1 VSPTLPA
8 LNYAPCTVRHVRH
21 SLPYAQCEQCG
32 QPARRVWETSR
43 TAIDINLD
51 HPVLLLVTVSVHRC
65 RTCSRH
71 FRVQPPFLRPNAVYA
86 ERVREKAV
94 FSVYED
100 GMPFRRVA
108 KRLARDFWVSPS
120 EAMVRRW
127 CHEYAE
133 SVDFCGDYQAW
144 VLEEFSGILCVDEVY
159 QDKLALLL
167 AVDPAVP
174 GGDRLV
180 GYQLIHGQVDRKEV
194 EGFLLRL
201 RQAGIEPD
209 QVLTDGS
216 PLYPGTLREVWPAA
230 AHQLCLF
237 HESRLV
243 TGEIYKAMATLRKKG
258 IPEPPPVRPKRTLKG
273 LPGKHPSPE
282 KLAFHQQAIARVFA
296 LREQGISIREI
307 RRQTGHSRNTIKKW
321 LSGQAPRVITE
332 TQLPTGWELAEIL
345 EEESP
350 DGQGSDAPSETPEP
364 PSSPWSDWEQV
375 RNVRK
380 LLWECRYVMLTRSDH
395 LTEED
400 RENLRFLLESP
411 VGEQVGLVREFLEGW
426 YALFYDQQ
434 RNRRSPEEAKDRYE
448 RLRRDERYRTL
459 KPLARLQ
466 ARLGEEHFEK
476 VSSCLRSQE
485 WEATN
490 NGAERSARAFRHLQ
504 APHYDFRRSP
514 SIDDAIKA
522 RAWLSRQQ
530 DTVAQSPPPGR
541 CARGRKT
548 LRRTGMPAAA

>member
-1 VSPTLPA
+1 MSPTLPA

-32 QPARRVWETSR
+32 QPARRVWDTSR

-65 RTCSRH
+65 RTCSSH

-133 SVDFCGDYQAW
+133 SVDFCGDYQQW
-144 VLEEFSGILCVDEVY
+144 VVEEFSGVLCVDEVY

-243 TGEIYKAMATLRKKG
+243 SGEIYKAMATLRKKG

-273 LPGKHPSPE
+273 LLGKHPSPE

-296 LREQGISIREI
+296 LRERGISIREI

-332 TQLPTGWELAEIL
+332 TQLPTGWEPAEIL

-350 DGQGSDAPSETPEP
+350 HGQGSDAPSETPEP
-364 PSSPWSDWEQV
+364 PPSPWSDWEQV

-380 LLWECRYVMLTRSDH
+380 LLWECRYIMLTRSDH

-426 YALFYDQQ
+426 YTLFHDEQ

-448 RLRRDERYRTL
+448 RLRRDERYQTL

-476 VSSCLRSQE
+476 VSSFLRSQE

-504 APHYDFRRSP
+504 APHYNFRRSP
-514 SIDDAIKA
+514 SIEDAIKA
-522 RAWLSRQQ
+522 RAWLSKQQ
-530 DTVAQSPPPGR
+530 NTVAQSPLPGR

-548 LRRTGMPAAA
+548 LRRTGMPAVA

>member
-1 VSPTLPA
+1 VSPTLPT
-8 LNYAPCTVRHVRH
+8 LNHTPCTIRHLRF
-21 SLPYAQCEQCG
+21 SPPYAQCHRCG
-32 QPARRVWETSR
+32 RPARRVWEVFR
-43 TAIDINLD
+43 TAIDINLEG
-51 HPVLLLVTVSVHRC
+51 PVLLLVTVSVHRC
-65 RTCSRH
+65 SACSAY
-71 FRVQPPFLRPNAVYA
+71 FRAQPPFLRRNAVYA
-86 ERVREKAV
+86 ERVRQKATL
-94 FSVYED
+94 SVYED
-100 GMPFRRVA
+100 GMAVRRVTG
-108 KRLARDFWVSPS
+108 RLARDFWVSPS

-133 SVDFCGDYQAW
+133 STDFSGDYQAW
-144 VLEEFSGILCVDEVY
+144 VLEEFSGVLCVDEVY

-180 GYQLIHGQVDRKEV
+180 GYQLIHGQIERKEV

-209 QVLTDGS
+209 QVVTDGS

-258 IPEPPPVRPKRTLKG
+258 IPQPPPVRPKRSLKG

-321 LSGQAPRVITE
+321 LKGQAPRVITE
-332 TQLPTGWELAEIL
+332 TQLPTGWEPAEIL

-350 DGQGSDAPSETPEP
+350 DGQGSDAPSESPEP

-375 RNVRK
+375 RKVRK
-380 LLWECRYVMLTRSDH
+380 LLWDCRYVMLTRPDH
-395 LTEED
+395 LTEKD

-476 VSSCLRSQE
+476 VSSFLGSQE

-504 APHYDFRRSP
+504 APHYNFRRSH

-530 DTVAQSPPPGR
+530 NTVAQSPPPGR
-541 CARGRKT
+541 CARGRKA
-548 LRRTGMPAAA
+548 LRTAEMMAAA

>member
-1 VSPTLPA
+1 LLSPNTPA
-8 LNYAPCTVRHVRH
+8 VNTTACRIKRVHYSHLRARCQLCGRSAPR
-21 SLPYAQCEQCG
+21 A
-32 QPARRVWETSR
+32 WEVSR
-43 TAIDINLD
+43 TAIDVDLD
-51 HPVLLLVTVSVHRC
+51 GPVVLVVTVGVHHCRRC
-65 RTCSRH
+65 ERH
-71 FRVQPPFLRPNAVYA
+71 FRAQPPFLRPNAVYT
-86 ERVREKAV
+86 ERVRQKATL
-94 FSVYED
+94 SVYED
-100 GMPFRRVA
+100 GMAVRRVTG
-108 KRLARDFWVSPS
+108 RLARDFWVSPS

-144 VLEEFSGILCVDEVY
+144 VLEEFSGVLCVDEVY

-174 GGDRLV
+174 SGDRLV

-209 QVLTDGS
+209 QVVTDGS

-258 IPEPPPVRPKRTLKG
+258 VPEPPPVQPKRTLRG

-282 KLAFHQQAIARVFA
+282 KVAFHQQAIARVFA
-296 LREQGISIREI
+296 LREKGISIREI

-321 LSGQAPRVITE
+321 LSGQVPRIITE
-332 TQLPTGWELAEIL
+332 TQLPVGWEPTEIPNEDIL
-345 EEESP
+345 
-350 DGQGSDAPSETPEP
+350 DGQGSSAPCEVLEP
-364 PSSPWSDWEQV
+364 PAPWSNWEQV
-375 RNVRK
+375 RKVRK
-380 LLWECRYVMLTRSDH
+380 LLWECRYVMLTRPDH
-395 LTEED
+395 LAEED

-466 ARLGEEHFEK
+466 ARLGEEHFSK
-476 VSSCLRSQE
+476 ISSFLRSPE

-504 APHYDFRRSP
+504 APHYEFRKSQ
-514 SIDDAIKA
+514 SIDEAIRA
-522 RAWLSRQQ
+522 RACLYKVKS
-530 DTVAQSPPPGR
+530 TVVQSPPPGR
-541 CARGRKT
+541 CARGRKR
-548 LRRTGMPAAA
+548 LRTAGMMAAA